1 MFTGEALHRNVEV
14 VHRLERLARDRG
26 TTVSALAIAWTLAN
40 PAVHVAIVGARRM
53 SHVEASLAAA
63 GLQLDAADLAEI
75 DAIAHGAVG
84 VGGPTPEGTGPHRP
98 REEST

>member
-1 MFTGEALHRNVEV
+1 M
-14 VHRLERLARDRG
+14 
-26 TTVSALAIAWTLAN
+26 
-40 PAVHVAIVGARRM
+40 HVAIVGARRVR
-53 SHVEASLAAA
+53 HIEESLAAA
-63 GLQLDAADLAEI
+63 GCELGAADLAEI